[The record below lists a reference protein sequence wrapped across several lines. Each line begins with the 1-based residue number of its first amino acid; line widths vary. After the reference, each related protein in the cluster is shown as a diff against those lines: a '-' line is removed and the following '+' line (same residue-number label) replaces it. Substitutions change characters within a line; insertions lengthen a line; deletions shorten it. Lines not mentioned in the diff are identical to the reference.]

1 MATSKVPVIV
11 TILLLGRGT
20 MTYKRIHLIE
30 GEPITLKVWDVK
42 QQAGRHGSGAVAVS
56 LRLIHK

>member
-30 GEPITLKVWDVK
+30 GEPITLRVWDVK
-42 QQAGRHGSGAVAVS
+42 QQAGRQAGRA
-56 LRLIHK
+56 LEQ

>member
-1 MATSKVPVIV
+1 
-11 TILLLGRGT
+11 

-56 LRLIHK
+56 LHLIHK

>member
-42 QQAGRHGSGAVAVS
+42 QQAGRQA
-56 LRLIHK
+56 RLWSSSCEFISNP